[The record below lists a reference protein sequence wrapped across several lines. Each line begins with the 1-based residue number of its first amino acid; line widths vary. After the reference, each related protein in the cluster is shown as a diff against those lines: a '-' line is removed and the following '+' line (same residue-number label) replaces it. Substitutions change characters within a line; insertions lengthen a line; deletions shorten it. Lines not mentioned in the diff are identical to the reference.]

1 MNKRFFTKY
10 SLKNNEW
17 LKENGFPTVANDKC
31 IPDSPHLTLYGYPEE
46 LDYTDLRPVP
56 NNWFNVESFA
66 RKGEQEFIIP
76 DKIKDWIEK
85 KQKLIFLSLGSMGS
99 MNIELMKRLVQIL
112 SKCEHKFIVSKGLLG
127 DKYELADNMWGQNS
141 VPQTK
146 VLPLVDLVI
155 THGGNNTLT
164 EVFGEGKPMIVMPL
178 MGDQYDNAQRVHEK
192 KFGVRIDPDHLTEE
206 QILETIEKLL
216 NDNQLKNRLKT
227 ASKRMTNSQG
237 LVKASQLIE
246 KLVVQRI

>member
-1 MNKRFFTKY
+1 MVF
-10 SLKNNEW
+10 L
-17 LKENGFPTVANDKC
+17 
-31 IPDSPHLTLYGYPEE
+31 
-46 LDYTDLRPVP
+46 YTDIRPLP
-56 NNWFNVESFA
+56 DKWFNVESFA

-76 DKIKDWIEK
+76 DKIKEWIENK
-85 KQKLIFLSLGSMGS
+85 EKLIYLSLGSMGS

-164 EVFGEGKPMIVMPL
+164 ETLGEGKPLILMPL
-178 MGDQYDNAQRVHEK
+178 MGDQYNNIQRVHEK
-192 KFGVRIDPDHLTEE
+192 GLGIRIDPDYFTDE
-206 QILETIEKLL
+206 QLLKAIPKLL
-216 NDNQLKNRLKT
+216 NDNHLKSRLKDI
-227 ASKRMTNSQG
+227 SKRLANSQG
-237 LVKASQLIE
+237 LVKASELIE
-246 KLVVQRI
+246 KLVINI